1 MARRRKRA
9 SAKKELSIIELLVK
23 GSFAAPWWFNLAL
36 GITCFVFWKW
46 GIDRF
51 IDNVF
56 FAPVAT
62 MFSMIGMVFCTL
74 VGIYQYIEQPGQNHR
89 TTVSTP
95 RKNSFPGST
104 PSAEKAGVE
113 KRSEPQAGNTSTKR
127 ANDDRV
133 SRACNEL
140 SAQHYQDYLDGVSR
154 AGSPP
159 AIEGPASP
167 PPAPIFNKSNAEALM
182 DKGRVYVPHGLFF
195 TPSERVAYA
204 ELVKTH
210 AESAIVFSKVRVVDV
225 IKPDT
230 FKHPKWTKNFTTLFR
245 QLSQWHLDFVIVDS
259 ASMKVI
265 RAIELDDPTHFRP
278 DRVRRDRILNAA
290 FANAGVPLDR
300 MHLRAGKLHLL
311 HQQQRKA
318 GTTLENGVRHW

>member
-1 MARRRKRA
+1 MAYQQRRKRRRKQESGLLDLMVAA
-9 SAKKELSIIELLVK
+9 SL
-23 GSFAAPWWFNLAL
+23 AAPWWLNLAL
-36 GITCFVFWKW
+36 GAGSFGFWKW
-46 GIDRF
+46 GIALW
-51 IDNVF
+51 IDHVF
-56 FAPVAT
+56 YNALAMTAAMLV
-62 MFSMIGMVFCTL
+62 MVLCTPM
-74 VGIYQYIEQPGQNHR
+74 GIYQFIQQPTR
-89 TTVSTP
+89 SRPTSTP
-95 RKNSFPGST
+95 TPRTIVIPNNAPKT
-104 PSAEKAGVE
+104 PS
-113 KRSEPQAGNTSTKR
+113 TSKSSSLDTLPIT
-127 ANDDRV
+127 DDPA
-133 SRACNEL
+133 S
-140 SAQHYQDYLDGVSR
+140 SAQRLQDYQDGVSR
-154 AGSPP
+154 AGQLS
-159 AIEGPASP
+159 AAQRPASP
-167 PPAPIFNKSNAEALM
+167 TPAPIYDMSKAEVLM